1 MLLRTKHQQATGE
14 GFSADNSDCTPST
27 NQTNPRPDVGA
38 LQARHEMQER
48 QIHTCAALRSAYSV
62 HTSRIT
68 IAAIGRRI
76 ASPKS
81 VIGVRSNVIGWTAHD
96 QVKRYMCNRSA
107 IFHPL
112 SPGREGIFVE
122 HQQRKF
128 LRLPLVES
136 TAVRR
141 SRFTVALST
150 GQSSLPWMLSSF
162 VQGSGLTGWSLASKE
177 IHAGPGSCVL
187 FFEQLDGLFKGP
199 SASSFV

>member
-1 MLLRTKHQQATGE
+1 MSEPYKHGTKCKRDKYIHVPHSVVRTPYIRQESPLRQL
-14 GFSADNSDCTPST
+14 
-27 NQTNPRPDVGA
+27 V
-38 LQARHEMQER
+38 
-48 QIHTCAALRSAYSV
+48 AAS
-62 HTSRIT
+62 HH
-68 IAAIGRRI
+68 
-76 ASPKS
+76 PKS
-81 VIGVRSNVIGWTAHD
+81 VIGVRSNVIGQTHD
-96 QVKRYMCNRSA
+96 QVKRYVCNRSA

-128 LRLPLVES
+128 LCLPLVES

-150 GQSSLPWMLSSF
+150 GQSSLPWMLGSF

-177 IHAGPGSCVL
+177 IHAGPGCCVL